1 MLKAGCSSYSVSSM
15 PGHILKINWAHP
27 ALQKALSVCRGRA
40 GSPGEILSLA
50 LRSCRLRELSKPK
63 NNMARSKGP
72 LQQSWPGQHCSLALL
87 QPCLDVLCYY
97 NTSRVHV
104 AERSRLPFH
113 VLVPFKTLPCPA
125 GHGHTASRGY
135 VLQSRWNQASNSP
148 DKHRPAQLN
157 SFWIALK
164 SLRYP
169 CWFCRT
175 RIGSVYTTLFPSKL
189 HRHQHLEANQDENWK

>member
-1 MLKAGCSSYSVSSM
+1 MLKAGCSSCSVSSM

-40 GSPGEILSLA
+40 GSPGEILSLV

-72 LQQSWPGQHCSLALL
+72 LQQSWPGQHCSLALP

-97 NTSRVHV
+97 NSSRVRA

-113 VLVPFKTLPCPA
+113 ALVPFKTLPCPA
-125 GHGHTASRGY
+125 GHGTLLPEATCFKADGT
-135 VLQSRWNQASNSP
+135 
-148 DKHRPAQLN
+148 RPAILQTSTGQL
-157 SFWIALK
+157 SWIHFGLHWK
-164 SLRYP
+164 
-169 CWFCRT
+169 
-175 RIGSVYTTLFPSKL
+175 VYDIPADFAGL
-189 HRHQHLEANQDENWK
+189 Q